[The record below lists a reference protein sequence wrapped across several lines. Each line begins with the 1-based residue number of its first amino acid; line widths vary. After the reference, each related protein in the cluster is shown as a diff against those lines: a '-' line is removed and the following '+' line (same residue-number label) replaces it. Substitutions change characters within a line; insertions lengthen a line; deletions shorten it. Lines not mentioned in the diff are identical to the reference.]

1 MPQTPTI
8 TTYRDPRGN
17 LVIQKGER
25 ELTITNRYAEEVLLH
40 SIFENPSKRELLD
53 RFIEHI
59 KRVVPSE
66 EKIDEMIR
74 KPHILAVTT
83 SVFLRRAFLRIRM
96 GNYNRGLEKI
106 EDDYG
111 EVITIMPTQREYWE
125 TWLNEFE
132 KICYE
137 GFETLS
143 ISQIRDK
150 RELIKTFWNPRAIA
164 IQILFLETKEPD
176 H

>member
-8 TTYRDPRGN
+8 AAYRDSRGN
-17 LVIQKGER
+17 LVIRKGEGV
-25 ELTITNRYAEEVLLH
+25 LIITHRRAEEVLLH
-40 SIFENPSKRELLD
+40 SIFENTSKRESLD
-53 RFIEHI
+53 RLIEHI

-74 KPHILAVTT
+74 IPHILAVTT
-83 SVFLRRAFLRIRM
+83 SVFLRKQKIR
-96 GNYNRGLEKI
+96 YNDGLNI
-106 EDDYG
+106 IDRDYG
-111 EVITIMPTQREYWE
+111 KVITIMPTQREYWE
-125 TWLNEFE
+125 TWLNELE

-137 GFETLS
+137 GFETLR

-164 IQILFLETKEPD
+164 IQILFLETR
-176 H
+176 